1 MRIHK
6 IKIIKT
12 NEKIKYTER
21 YSLKS
26 LIFVFIIMHYYLEQ
40 KIFNEGKIDYID
52 NNYLYYACIGS
63 SAKLENRY
71 ALEFVQHYISIG
83 VEKFFIV
90 DNNDLEAERLSD
102 VLQNYIKYNIVEIVD
117 KRGQKVSQENCYE
130 SILKIAQNKCKW
142 ILYYDLDEHLEFVDK
157 NMTIKK
163 YLSQN
168 IFKKCDVIKIHWLMY
183 YDNGL
188 INYDNRTLMERFPKP
203 CYHTRENRYHK
214 SIVRVRD
221 YGSDIWT
228 DGVGPHQP
236 NKTFVNMCNALGR
249 SSNFQFGTL
258 GHPNYKFCYLKHY
271 SMKTSEEYAL
281 KIKRGEYEGIKL
293 DNMTINKRIKRFF
306 KYNQFSK
313 EKLANFENIL
323 NMTFPKY
330 H

>member
-1 MRIHK
+1 M
-6 IKIIKT
+6 
-12 NEKIKYTER
+12 
-21 YSLKS
+21 
-26 LIFVFIIMHYYLEQ
+26 
-40 KIFNEGKIDYID
+40 
-52 NNYLYYACIGS
+52 
-63 SAKLENRY
+63 
-71 ALEFVQHYISIG
+71 
-83 VEKFFIV
+83 
-90 DNNDLEAERLSD
+90 
-102 VLQNYIKYNIVEIVD
+102 
-117 KRGQKVSQENCYE
+117 
-130 SILKIAQNKCKW
+130 
-142 ILYYDLDEHLEFVDK
+142 DEHLEFVDK

-323 NMTFPKY
+323 NMTLPKY